1 MELAFGLTRTG
12 TASDELT
19 VAVLVEETGA
29 MLGAAPPT
37 EVIFEAGSST
47 ATLTVATTDD
57 RVAEEDS
64 EVTVTV
70 LPSSTDVYDVGS
82 PQSATVTV
90 ADNDVAMFDVTAMP
104 RDVVEGG
111 VAEVRIATRNGVVFA
126 TAQDIGIEPSGG
138 SPEDY
143 TLAADGRTLTAPYT
157 LTLPPLV
164 DAVTAT
170 VRAVDDA
177 DEEGEER
184 VVLTARHAGET
195 IGSATIVIVA
205 NDGHPDTPPAPTLRT
220 VTIAGDVLIL
230 AFGGPLDEGLPP
242 PARTDFTVRVD
253 GAARSVD
260 SVVVRGSEVRLTLVS
275 ALARGAAVTVD
286 YAPGTNPIRDTDG
299 NAVTG
304 FAGEEAA
311 ETWASVAS
319 ARADEGEPV
328 AFPVG
333 LSRAVNAALTLDWTI
348 EPGSATPGSD
358 YPANQAGT
366 VTIVAGSVSETIEV
380 ATVQDASYEPDETF
394 TVRLTAGTGLPA
406 WAGLAEAT
414 ATGTIVND
422 DSAPPPPGG
431 GGGGGSANRP
441 PVIESEIEDQRLD
454 AGESLELDIRLNFY
468 DRDQRALDYTVES
481 ADPSVTEVE
490 VDRDGVV
497 TIHGL
502 KRGVTAI
509 TVTAADRRDERV
521 SQTVVVTV
529 GGPALVA
536 LVPRAADLVREGFV
550 RVINH
555 SGGSGEIAIEAID
568 DAGTAAGPVVLTLDA
583 NETAHFN
590 SKDLEDGNADK
601 GLSGGV
607 GPGEGDWRLVLDSD
621 LDFEVLSYIRT
632 EDGFL
637 TAMHDTV
644 PLIDGTYRV
653 AIFNP
658 GDNPNQ
664 VSHLRL
670 INPGGGTAEVTVEGI
685 DDAGDSPGD
694 AVTVD
699 VPAGESVTLTASG
712 LESGTGPDGALG
724 DGTGKWRLRV
734 TATEP
739 IVAMSLLSS
748 PTGHLTNLSTLPRTP
763 DEDGAYVVPLFPA
776 ASDALGRQGFVRA
789 VNRSDESGTVSI
801 EAFDDSDLSYPPVT
815 LALNARQTQHF
826 NSDDLELGNA
836 DKGLTGSTG
845 TGMGDWRLVLS
856 SDLDID
862 VLAYIRAEDGF
873 LTSMHDVAP
882 ELLGERRV
890 AIFNPGSNP
899 NQVSRLRLVN
909 PGADDAE
916 VTITGIDDA
925 GASPGGTVTVTV
937 PAGASRTIEAADLEA
952 GGDGFGGALGDGT
965 GKWRL
970 AVTSEQPVIVMSLLS
985 SPTGHLT
992 NLSTAPD
999 RGGL

>member
-1 MELAFGLTRTG
+1 
-12 TASDELT
+12 
-19 VAVLVEETGA
+19 
-29 MLGAAPPT
+29 
-37 EVIFEAGSST
+37 
-47 ATLTVATTDD
+47 
-57 RVAEEDS
+57 
-64 EVTVTV
+64 
-70 LPSSTDVYDVGS
+70 
-82 PQSATVTV
+82 
-90 ADNDVAMFDVTAMP
+90 MFDVTATP

-230 AFGGPLDEGLPP
+230 AFGGPLDEGSPP

-253 GAARSVD
+253 GGARSVVL
-260 SVVVRGSEVRLTLVS
+260 VVVQGSEVRLTLGFTP
-275 ALARGAAVTVD
+275 ARGAAVTVD

-328 AFPVG
+328 AFPVR
-333 LSRAVNAALTLDWTI
+333 LSRAVDTAVALDWAV
-348 EPGSATPGSD
+348 EPGSATAGGD

-394 TVRLTAGTGLPA
+394 TVQLTAGTDFPA

-422 DSAPPPPGG
+422 DSAPPPPP

-441 PVIESEIEDQRLD
+441 PVVEREIDDQTLTV
-454 AGESLELDIRLNFY
+454 GEVLELDIRLNFY

-481 ADPSVTEVE
+481 ANPSVAEVE
-490 VDRDGVV
+490 VDRNGLV
-497 TIHGL
+497 TIHGIG
-502 KRGVTAI
+502 RGVTGI
-509 TVTAADRRDERV
+509 TVTAADRREESV
-521 SQTVVVTV
+521 SQTLVVTV

-536 LVPRAADLVREGFV
+536 LVPRAADIMREGFV

-555 SGGSGEIAIEAID
+555 ADESGEIAIEAID
-568 DAGTAAGPVVLTLDA
+568 DTGMRAGPVALTLDA
-583 NETAHFN
+583 GETVHFN
-590 SKDLEDGNADK
+590 SNDLEDGNAEK
-601 GLSGGV
+601 GLADGV
-607 GPGEGDWRLVLDSD
+607 GPGEGDWRLVLASD

-637 TAMHDTV
+637 TAMHDVV
-644 PLIDGTYRV
+644 PLIDGSYRV

-658 GDNPNQ
+658 GSNANQ

-670 INPGGGTAEVTVEGI
+670 INPGSATAEVSVEGI
-685 DDAGDSPGD
+685 DDAGASPGT
-694 AVTVD
+694 AVGFD
-699 VPAGESVTLTASG
+699 VPAGRSTTLTASE
-712 LESGTGPDGALG
+712 LESGTGLAGALG
-724 DGTGKWRLRV
+724 DGMGKWRLAV
-734 TATEP
+734 TSNRP
-739 IVAMSLLSS
+739 VLAMSLLSS
-748 PTGHLTNLSTLPRTP
+748 PTGHLTNLSALAPTP
-763 DEDGAYVVPLFPA
+763 DEDGGDVVPLFPS
-776 ASDALGRQGFVRA
+776 ASDPLGRQGFVRV
-789 VNRSDESGTVSI
+789 VNRADESGTVSI
-801 EAFDDSDLSYPPVT
+801 EAYDDGDLSYPPLT
-815 LALNARQTQHF
+815 LALNAKETQHF
-826 NSDDLELGNA
+826 NSNDLELGNVG
-836 DKGLTGSTG
+836 KGLTGSTG
-845 TGMGDWRLVLS
+845 SGVGDWRLVC
-856 SDLDID
+856 
-862 VLAYIRAEDGF
+862 RAIS
-873 LTSMHDVAP
+873 TSTCWRISA
-882 ELLGERRV
+882 RKT
-890 AIFNPGSNP
+890 GS
-899 NQVSRLRLVN
+899 
-909 PGADDAE
+909 
-916 VTITGIDDA
+916 
-925 GASPGGTVTVTV
+925 
-937 PAGASRTIEAADLEA
+937 
-952 GGDGFGGALGDGT
+952 
-965 GKWRL
+965 
-970 AVTSEQPVIVMSLLS
+970 
-985 SPTGHLT
+985 
-992 NLSTAPD
+992 
-999 RGGL
+999 